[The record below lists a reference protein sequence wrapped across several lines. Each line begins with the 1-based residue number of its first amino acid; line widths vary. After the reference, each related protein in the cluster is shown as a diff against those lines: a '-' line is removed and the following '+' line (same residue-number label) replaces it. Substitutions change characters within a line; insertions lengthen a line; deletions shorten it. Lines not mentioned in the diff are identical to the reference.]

1 MQLWKEAMNDAKKYQ
16 ERKKGYRFSSEES
29 QREEKVAVYSRLAS
43 EMNKMEKHL
52 NF

>member
-1 MQLWKEAMNDAKKYQ
+1 MNDARKYH
-16 ERKKGYRFSSEES
+16 ERKKGYGLLSES

-52 NF
+52 HFHMKS